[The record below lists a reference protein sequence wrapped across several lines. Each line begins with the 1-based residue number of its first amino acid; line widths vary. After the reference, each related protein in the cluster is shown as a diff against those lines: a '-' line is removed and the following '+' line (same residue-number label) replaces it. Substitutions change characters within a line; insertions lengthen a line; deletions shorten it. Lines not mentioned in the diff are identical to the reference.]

1 MQYSAT
7 PAPQGLYDP
16 QFERDACGVAA
27 VADIKGR
34 RSHSI
39 VNDGVTALINLD
51 HRGAAGADPAVGDG
65 AGILIQVP
73 DALFRAVVGFE
84 LPESPD
90 PRHGQAYSVG
100 TGFLPADPAI
110 RAEAKKIVADIVAD
124 EGLTLLGWR
133 EVPTDP
139 IGAGVGRMA
148 LDVMPAFEQLFLAAP
163 AVDGVYPFGVDLDRM
178 IYAARK
184 RIEHDTA
191 ALAGSEHGVYF
202 ASLSSRTIVYKGML
216 TTEQLPAFFADI
228 TDERT
233 ESAIA
238 IVHSRFSTNTFP
250 AWPLAHPFRFI
261 AHNGEINTVR
271 GNRNR
276 MRAREAML
284 ASKLIPGD
292 LARAFPI
299 CTPGA
304 SDSASFD
311 EVLELLHLGGRTL
324 PHAVLMMIPEA
335 WENNA
340 TLDPSIRG
348 FAEFHASLIEP
359 WDGPAC
365 VTFTDGTILG
375 AVLDRNGLRP
385 GRWWLTTDDTV
396 VLASEAG
403 VLPIPPEKVLERGR
417 LQPGRM
423 FLVDTDQGRILNDAE
438 VKGALAAEHPYR
450 DWVHAGLMRLTDLPD
465 REHVT
470 VSHRSVLARQKIFGY
485 TEEELRV
492 LITPMAATGAEGI
505 GSMGTDTPEAVLS
518 TRPRL
523 IFDYFSQLFAQVTN
537 PPLDAIRE
545 AVVTSLSSVIGPEAN
560 LLEPGPWSCR
570 QVVLPFPVLDNDD
583 LAKLMGMNADGNLPG
598 FASATISGL
607 YDVHG
612 GAEALADA
620 IERCRLETDDAIAAG
635 ARVIMLSDRH
645 STADRAPI
653 PSLLLT
659 SAVHQHMVRQ
669 KTRTKVAL
677 VVESGDAREVHHI
690 ALLLGYGAGAVNP
703 YLVLE
708 SAEDLSRHGLLGDVT
723 PAKAVKNTVYALGKG
738 VLKVMSK
745 MGISTVGSYRG
756 AQVFAVFG
764 IDTPVLDEY
773 FTGTTTRTGGS
784 GLSTIAGD
792 IAARHALA
800 FVPNP
805 GTLEHRKLEVGG
817 QYQWR
822 REGEIHLFNPETVY
836 LLQHSTRSKQE
847 KVFRRYTDAVDK
859 LSREGGTLR
868 GLFELR
874 TGERPAVELDEVEPA
889 SEIVKRFVTGAM
901 SYGSISVEA
910 HQTLAIAMNRLGGKS
925 NTGEGGEDIDRL
937 LDPVRRSAIK
947 QVASGRFGVTS
958 AYLVNSA
965 EIQIKMAQGAKPG
978 EGGQLPGSKV
988 YPWIAATRHA
998 TAGVGLISPPPHHDI
1013 YSIED
1018 LKQLIHDLRNANP
1031 AAAVSVKLVSV
1042 PGVGTVAA
1050 GVTKAHADKV
1060 IVAGYDG
1067 GTGAAPLTSLKHT
1080 GQPWELGL
1088 AETQQTLRL
1097 NQLREQVRVQVDGG
1111 LKTSRDVV
1119 VAALLGAEEFGFS
1132 TAPLVVAGCVMM
1144 RVCHLDTC
1152 PVGIATQNPVL
1163 RARYTGT
1170 PEFVETF
1177 FLYLAEQVREYLAAL
1192 GFRSIE
1198 EAVGHAE
1205 MLDVSAA
1212 VAHHRAHGLD
1222 LAPLLEIP
1230 EVASDYSCTHPAQ
1243 HDLSKTLDAKLIE
1256 LATTALQDARGVR
1269 IDLPIRNVDRTAGTM
1284 LGSEVTRI
1292 FGPDGLPEHTIDVN
1306 LTGTAGQSLG
1316 AFLPRGVSLTLLGD
1330 ANDYVGKGLSGG
1342 RIVVRPDENS
1352 PSQAPGVK
1360 TQVIAGNTIGYGA
1373 TSGEIYLRGRVGERF
1388 AVRNS
1393 GALMVVEGTGDH
1405 ACEYMTGGR
1414 VVILGRTGRNVGAG
1428 MSGGIAYLL
1437 DPEPAKVNPELVD
1450 LEPLDADEVF
1460 WLGEQISAHAKL
1472 TGSRIAAAL
1481 LADWPVAAI
1490 RFSRVMP
1497 RDYRKVLSIRAEA
1510 ASLGVDADEM
1520 IMEASHG

>member
-34 RSHSI
+34 RSHLI

-73 DALFRAVVGFE
+73 DALFRAVVDFE

-90 PRHGQAYSVG
+90 PRHGQAYAVG

-110 RAEAKKIVADIVAD
+110 RAEAKKIVADIVED

-191 ALAGSEHGVYF
+191 VVAGNEHGVYF

-365 VTFTDGTILG
+365 VTFTDGTVLG

-583 LAKLMGMNADGNLPG
+583 LAKLMGMNAEGNLPG

-607 YDVHG
+607 YDVQG

-822 REGEIHLFNPETVY
+822 REGEIHL
-836 LLQHSTRSKQE
+836 
-847 KVFRRYTDAVDK
+847 
-859 LSREGGTLR
+859 
-868 GLFELR
+868 
-874 TGERPAVELDEVEPA
+874 
-889 SEIVKRFVTGAM
+889 
-901 SYGSISVEA
+901 
-910 HQTLAIAMNRLGGKS
+910 
-925 NTGEGGEDIDRL
+925 
-937 LDPVRRSAIK
+937 
-947 QVASGRFGVTS
+947 
-958 AYLVNSA
+958 
-965 EIQIKMAQGAKPG
+965 
-978 EGGQLPGSKV
+978 
-988 YPWIAATRHA
+988 
-998 TAGVGLISPPPHHDI
+998 
-1013 YSIED
+1013 
-1018 LKQLIHDLRNANP
+1018 
-1031 AAAVSVKLVSV
+1031 
-1042 PGVGTVAA
+1042 
-1050 GVTKAHADKV
+1050 
-1060 IVAGYDG
+1060 
-1067 GTGAAPLTSLKHT
+1067 
-1080 GQPWELGL
+1080 
-1088 AETQQTLRL
+1088 
-1097 NQLREQVRVQVDGG
+1097 
-1111 LKTSRDVV
+1111 
-1119 VAALLGAEEFGFS
+1119 
-1132 TAPLVVAGCVMM
+1132 
-1144 RVCHLDTC
+1144 
-1152 PVGIATQNPVL
+1152 
-1163 RARYTGT
+1163 
-1170 PEFVETF
+1170 
-1177 FLYLAEQVREYLAAL
+1177 
-1192 GFRSIE
+1192 
-1198 EAVGHAE
+1198 
-1205 MLDVSAA
+1205 
-1212 VAHHRAHGLD
+1212 
-1222 LAPLLEIP
+1222 
-1230 EVASDYSCTHPAQ
+1230 
-1243 HDLSKTLDAKLIE
+1243 
-1256 LATTALQDARGVR
+1256 
-1269 IDLPIRNVDRTAGTM
+1269 
-1284 LGSEVTRI
+1284 
-1292 FGPDGLPEHTIDVN
+1292 
-1306 LTGTAGQSLG
+1306 
-1316 AFLPRGVSLTLLGD
+1316 
-1330 ANDYVGKGLSGG
+1330 
-1342 RIVVRPDENS
+1342 
-1352 PSQAPGVK
+1352 
-1360 TQVIAGNTIGYGA
+1360 
-1373 TSGEIYLRGRVGERF
+1373 
-1388 AVRNS
+1388 
-1393 GALMVVEGTGDH
+1393 
-1405 ACEYMTGGR
+1405 
-1414 VVILGRTGRNVGAG
+1414 
-1428 MSGGIAYLL
+1428 
-1437 DPEPAKVNPELVD
+1437 
-1450 LEPLDADEVF
+1450 
-1460 WLGEQISAHAKL
+1460 
-1472 TGSRIAAAL
+1472 
-1481 LADWPVAAI
+1481 
-1490 RFSRVMP
+1490 
-1497 RDYRKVLSIRAEA
+1497 
-1510 ASLGVDADEM
+1510 
-1520 IMEASHG
+1520 